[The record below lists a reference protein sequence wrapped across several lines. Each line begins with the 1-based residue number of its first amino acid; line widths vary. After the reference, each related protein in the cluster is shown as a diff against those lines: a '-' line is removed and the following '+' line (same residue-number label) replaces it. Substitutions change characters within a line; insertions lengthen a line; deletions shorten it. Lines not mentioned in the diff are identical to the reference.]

1 MNKNILN
8 QYVDMIG
15 EVNDLK
21 RRVKFDEKRLVK
33 MEAEGAVVDAV
44 KGTRKDGT
52 IGLIRIEGFPEPAYR
67 RMKAAA
73 KRRIEKLKAMETE
86 LNELAGQ
93 VDDFINEIPKS
104 ELRILFRLHYIDDL
118 TWEMVAMRMNYMFP
132 KRKIS
137 YTKDSCRMLH
147 NRYLQKKEKNV

>member
-1 MNKNILN
+1 MDKKILA

-15 EVNDLK
+15 EVKDL
-21 RRVKFDEKRLVK
+21 RQRVEADEKRLMK
-33 MEAEGAVVDAV
+33 MQTEGIVADTV

-52 IGLIRIEGFPEPAYR
+52 IGLIRIEGFAEPAYR

-73 KRRIEKLKAMETE
+73 KQRIEKLKALEAE
-86 LNELAGQ
+86 LSEIASQ

-104 ELRILFRLHYIDDL
+104 ELRIMFRLYYIDDL
-118 TWEMVAMRMNYMFP
+118 TWEMVAMRMNYIFP

-147 NRYLQKKEKNV
+147 NRYLQKN

>member
-1 MNKNILN
+1 MDRKILT
-8 QYVDMIG
+8 QYVDMVA

-21 RRVKFDEKRLVK
+21 RRVDADEKRLTK
-33 MEAEGAVVDAV
+33 MEAEGVVVDTV

-67 RMKAAA
+67 RMKASA
-73 KRRIEKLKAMETE
+73 KRRIEKLKTLETE
-86 LNELAGQ
+86 LSEIASQ
-93 VDDFINEIPKS
+93 VDDFINGIPKS
-104 ELRILFRLHYIDDL
+104 ELRMLFRLHYLDDL

-147 NRYLQKKEKNV
+147 NRYLQKK